1 MPDAVNGTD
10 LYVVLLVVRTHHA
23 VVYDM
28 PTAAAPENP
37 IAKRSTFRVSS
48 GLGKVIVVIVICINN

>member
-1 MPDAVNGTD
+1 MMQDTD

-28 PTAAAPENP
+28 PTAAAPENA
-37 IAKRSTFRVSS
+37 IANSNTCRVSS
-48 GLGKVIVVIVICINN
+48 GLNEGA